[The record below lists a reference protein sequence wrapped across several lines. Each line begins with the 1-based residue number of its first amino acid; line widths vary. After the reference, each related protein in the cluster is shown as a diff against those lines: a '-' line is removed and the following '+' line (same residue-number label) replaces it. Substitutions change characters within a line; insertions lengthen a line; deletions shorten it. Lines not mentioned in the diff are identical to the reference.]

1 MARSTYSGGDNNPA
15 SQYKYAAEG
24 IAKEYKFRLVNEE
37 AFQKRKNELITKTNK
52 AALEQEIENAR
63 LIYQETAKSS
73 AANDAEKQKALDRYN
88 ELRIQ
93 KELEIQQI
101 EQQCSQEAL
110 QFATQCAT
118 KRYNNMTAQ
127 QQSYYMREQSNQ
139 AQLHLQELENLKA
152 EYIAQEQYTTSI
164 EEAREL
170 KEKLL
175 QITFDIDSLE
185 ENLQFSIQ
193 EKNRLQNL
201 LIAGQLTYLDASERE
216 RVIKEQISDEEEKQ
230 VKLREQQVELAAQGK
245 SDSDPEMKKLQD
257 ALSES
262 AEKIRNAN
270 EMLAKS
276 NIEAYK
282 TMAAQKVDSQLIEG
296 LNKTAELKSTI
307 EAQTVVLKGDA
318 KKGKGADASTADK
331 IRATNKDNRAKER
344 ESARLEEQEQ
354 AKQANED
361 FLPILKENF
370 KQQAS
375 VGAQTA
381 AAIKSGFKAL
391 EDLSK
396 SIDQNIDAFYEYQGT
411 INARLQGTNETFNDI
426 SKTIKKNVGFSG
438 IVSQKEIVNNIK
450 QLTDSGV
457 AYNLEVRAFLA
468 SVSENIAD
476 TFSAFDSNLL
486 RIIRI
491 QQADTTAARLG
502 MEASLTKLFN
512 QYFSDSSYLT
522 DAFDSVTESILDAS
536 AQMTRDQSME
546 FEYIVQKWLGALYS
560 LGLSQDAVSTIAQGI
575 NYLGTGNV
583 DALNNN
589 DALRTLMAMSASNA
603 GMDFG
608 QILVDG
614 LDPDGTNLLMKSMI
628 QYLADIASNTSTNQ
642 VTKAVYAE
650 LFGVSTPDL
659 NVFTNLSSS
668 VDSLFASTQTYNE
681 SMNEV
686 SNQLS
691 QVASRLHISQIIDT
705 AFENVQV
712 ETATNIGGN
721 AATYGLWKTLNV
733 IEGLTGGIQIPAF
746 SVFGNMVDLDTTVTA
761 LAKTGIAGLSMMSS
775 LLGGLFSGNLFGSL
789 DLKSWGFD
797 EYTSR
802 GAAPTQIR
810 SGMASGTSESSE
822 MNMVGSSSS
831 EDIKSTSMTDAT
843 DQANED
849 KEITNKDVKQNVDIY
864 EQIRDAL
871 WESESIT
878 ALSELKQIRQRMDK
892 PFKAEMDA
900 IHSLYRKVWW
910 VQARILGQDQSFYTE
925 QGPQGSEGDSTTSS
939 GGEETVTVVNL
950 TQDYV
955 DKLQETL
962 LGATYKVEVTN
973 IDALSS
979 GGSSGGTGE
988 LNTKVEET
996 TNQLTEA
1003 IDKQISETEDVLTT
1017 LVTDQNKKD
1026 QAGEEVSVFEGDNTN
1041 TSNYNK
1047 SEDTTLVEGTDA
1059 LSSLLSLL
1067 SLDRVFKVELDSLE
1081 GSTSSN
1087 ILSQLVQSGD
1097 SNSSSITSIV
1107 DEIQNNSIIDSISQL
1122 HADVTTVKST
1132 LGISEGNTD
1141 GGRVVVTGMSD
1152 EMKSYINNAIKSMIA
1167 QALSDQATQE
1177 ANKENENDFATT
1189 LQKALSLMNVNV
1201 NVTNDFFNEF
1211 LQKNAFVN

>member
-1 MARSTYSGGDNNPA
+1 MAKSTYTGGDNNPA

-118 KRYNNMTAQ
+118 KRYNTMTAQ

-318 KKGKGADASTADK
+318 KKGKGADASIADK

-381 AAIKSGFKAL
+381 AAIKGGFKAL

-396 SIDQNIDAFYEYQGT
+396 SIDQNIESFYEYQGT
-411 INARLQGTNETFNDI
+411 INARLQGTDETFKDI
-426 SKTIKKNVGFSG
+426 SKNIKKNVGFSG

-536 AQMTRDQSME
+536 AQMTRDQSMQ
-546 FEYIVQKWLGALYS
+546 FEYVVQKWLGALYS

-681 SMNEV
+681 SMTEV

-691 QVASRLHISQIIDT
+691 QVVSRLHLSQIIDT

-733 IEGLTGGIQIPAF
+733 IEGLVSGIPIPKF
-746 SVFGNMVDLDTTVTA
+746 SVMGNFVDLNTSVA
-761 LAKTGIAGLSMMSS
+761 GLAKVGIAGLSMMSS

-789 DLKSWGFD
+789 DLNAWGFD

-810 SGMASGTSESSE
+810 SGMASGTSESSA
-822 MNMVGSSSS
+822 MNMIGSSSA
-831 EDIKSTSMTDAT
+831 EDIKTTSMTDAT

-871 WESESIT
+871 WESESVT
-878 ALSELKQIRQRMDK
+878 ALTELTKIRSRLDK
-892 PFKAEMDA
+892 PFKAEIEMLKG
-900 IHSLYRKVWW
+900 LYSKVWKAQVKVIDRFDPW
-910 VQARILGQDQSFYTE
+910 LSNQELSGEEENTIS
-925 QGPQGSEGDSTTSS
+925 SE
-939 GGEETVTVVNL
+939 GEETVTVINL

-979 GGSSGGTGE
+979 SGSSGGTGE

-1067 SLDRVFKVELDSLE
+1067 SLDRIFKVEFDSLE
-1081 GSTSSN
+1081 ASTSSN

-1107 DEIQNNSIIDSISQL
+1107 DEIQNNSIMDSISQL